1 MALSEKRARS
11 LKATNIPKVTKTGV
25 LLRQRYW
32 HPDKM
37 VQNFLKMK
45 NRALKSPQ
53 KFRTPGYSSANF
65 LGSWYISGLKSKSY
79 YKIWTLWSQI
89 GLQMVQFH
97 SFLIMKCYKIETY
110 HVIFKHCVQEMII
123 LLESLKSFRKVQIS
137 FLRCS
142 ITTKAPFI
150 KGKMI

>member
-1 MALSEKRARS
+1 MRYLTSSKKVKVMIILLEPHC
-11 LKATNIPKVTKTGV
+11 LKITQNVSFSNNIWQ
-25 LLRQRYW
+25 L
-32 HPDKM
+32 
-37 VQNFLKMK
+37 
-45 NRALKSPQ
+45 RALKSPQ
-53 KFRTPGYSSANF
+53 KFRTPGCSSANF

-79 YKIWTLWSQI
+79 FKIWTLWSQI
-89 GLQMVQFH
+89 GLQMIQFY
-97 SFLIMKCYKIETY
+97 SFLIMKCFKIETFY
-110 HVIFKHCVQEMII
+110 VIFKHCVQEMII

>member
-1 MALSEKRARS
+1 MPIISKEFTVKLVITSRCLFLLFYWKIRV
-11 LKATNIPKVTKTGV
+11 LVNIWQ
-25 LLRQRYW
+25 L
-32 HPDKM
+32 
-37 VQNFLKMK
+37 
-45 NRALKSPQ
+45 RALKSPQ
-53 KFRTPGYSSANF
+53 KFRTSSSANF
-65 LGSWYISGLKSKSY
+65 LGSWYISGLKSKYY

-89 GLQMVQFH
+89 GLQMIQFY

-142 ITTKAPFI
+142 ITTKASFI